1 MSQKKEGLNVAVIGI
16 FAALVIVLQFL
27 SAIFPIGQFNLT
39 LTLIPIVLG
48 AVLYGPKIG
57 AALGAVFGAVV
68 VICCFTGLDVGGS
81 ILVQRSPILT
91 TAVCMAKGIL
101 AGILPGVIFKSVG
114 KKKTYLGTVLAAISA
129 PIGNTGLFL
138 ICMLLFFK
146 STLVSWAGGVNTV
159 YYIFTGL
166 TGWNFL
172 IELVINAVAAPLLYR
187 VTRAVRHI

>member
-1 MSQKKEGLNVAVIGI
+1 MSQKKVGLNVAIVGI
-16 FAALVIVLQFL
+16 FAALVVVLQFM

-48 AVLYGPKIG
+48 AVLYGPRVG
-57 AALGAVFGAVV
+57 AALGAIFGAVV

-81 ILVQRSPILT
+81 ILVQTSPILT

-101 AGILPGVIFKSVG
+101 AGVLPGIVFNAAG
-114 KKKTYLGTVLAAISA
+114 KRKPYFGTVLAAISA
-129 PIGNTGLFL
+129 PVGNTGLFL

-146 STLVSWAGGVNTV
+146 STLVSWAGGADTV

-172 IELVINAVAAPLLYR
+172 IELAINAVAAPLLYR
-187 VTRAVRHI
+187 VTKAVRHI